1 MIIDLLLN
9 VSYIIFVVH
18 LNLAYLLLPLMIF
31 NYMDLV
37 TIIRSNI
44 DDEKFIDDYVIYF
57 AYNLIS

>member
-1 MIIDLLLN
+1 
-9 VSYIIFVVH
+9 
-18 LNLAYLLLPLMIF
+18 
-31 NYMDLV
+31 MDLV